1 MAQHSPTIEGFRAAF
16 RRPGVVVA
24 EITWRWVFG
33 AAGLTLFTLA
43 CLEFLKTLLVS
54 RTDLLFL
61 RSNQPFLV
69 AQALSHIFHG
79 SARRVVISVVIL
91 STALAVL
98 WILSASVGRVT
109 TLQSLF
115 EYFDFNPEG
124 RAELSSAPGRHR
136 RFGSLV
142 GLNFLRVALA
152 LAALLA
158 IIAAG
163 VISGFVSTDKNPQ
176 PALAFLIFLPFAAL
190 VGLVWNSLNWF
201 LSVAPIF
208 VVGESYDTFA
218 SIGAALDFCRERPGP
233 VFWSSTAFGL
243 IHLILFA
250 GASSVV
256 AVPFAFIGVLP
267 GVVVLAAIAALTLIY
282 FAAVDFFFTG
292 RMAAYIAILQS
303 PALPAGA
310 VSGAPLPVPP
320 GAPAS
325 PPARPEWETLS
336 DDILSDRGTQVSTSS
351 PARGVFTRS
360 ESEEVT
366 RWQASED
373 DILSDVPGL
382 PASEHSD
389 EN

>member
-33 AAGLTLFTLA
+33 ATGLALLTLS

-109 TLQSLF
+109 TLQSLL
-115 EYFDFNPEG
+115 EYFHFNSEG
-124 RAELSSAPGRHR
+124 RSSTRGRHG

-176 PALAFLIFLPFAAL
+176 PGLAFLIFLPLAAL

-208 VVGESYDTFA
+208 VVGESYDTFT
-218 SIGAALDFCRERPGP
+218 SIGAALDFCCERPGP

-243 IHLILFA
+243 IHLTLFA

-256 AVPFAFIGVLP
+256 AVPFAFVGVLP
-267 GVVVLAAIAALTLIY
+267 GSVVLAAVAVLTLIY

-303 PALPAGA
+303 PALPVGG
-310 VSGAPLPVPP
+310 VPVALSPVRP
-320 GAPAS
+320 TVPAS

-336 DDILSDRGTQVSTSS
+336 DDILSDRGSQISTTA
-351 PARGVFTRS
+351 PVAGVFTGKRERS
-360 ESEEVT
+360 WE
-366 RWQASED
+366 ASED

-382 PASEHSD
+382 ILNDDSE